1 MAHGKKLSFSLLV
14 LQASDL
20 KRLPEGSLS
29 NIALA
34 GCEESAT
41 ILLALSRLRAAASD
55 SMEGRGQPTTFSAV
69 RTTLCSALTDLSC
82 IRLVNLIGNISFA
95 HLLEPLPTLT

>member
-41 ILLALSRLRAAASD
+41 ILLALSRLRAAASV
-55 SMEGRGQPTTFSAV
+55 SMEGREQPTTFSAV
-69 RTTLCSALTDLSC
+69 RTTLCSARLSPAVQAANHTD
-82 IRLVNLIGNISFA
+82 I
-95 HLLEPLPTLT
+95 P